1 MAVGR
6 TPKNSILVESGMQ
19 DEALYKAQLRW
30 SVLQLR
36 LLHRLALEALLGV
49 VERYLYATE
58 VIPEY
63 LGPIRCCLCHQRLC
77 ACPPT
82 SADTVPPLQST
93 VELTFA

>member
-1 MAVGR
+1 
-6 TPKNSILVESGMQ
+6 MQ

-58 VIPEY
+58 VTPEY
-63 LGPIRCCLCHQRLC
+63 LGPNTMLPM
-77 ACPPT
+77 PP
-82 SADTVPPLQST
+82 ATVRMPPNQC
-93 VELTFA
+93 